1 MAEAAGDLD
10 GTERD
15 DAPAAERSILDAP
28 EYYLASLDRQNREN
42 MNAALR
48 PHGLKVADWRILSC
62 LAHIP
67 ALAVS
72 DLAEL
77 TVVERSVASRLVDRL
92 IERGLLSKTA
102 SEADKRFAEVSLTAE
117 GRAKLREA
125 EAAVADLRDQL
136 FGGLTTEDR
145 ENLLRML
152 RVLRRN
158 ALSYR
163 RLAALLP

>member
-1 MAEAAGDLD
+1 MAEAAGKLD
-10 GTERD
+10 GRSGD
-15 DAPAAERSILDAP
+15 DARAAEESKLDAP
-28 EYYLASLDRQNREN
+28 EFYLASLDRQNREN

-62 LAHIP
+62 LEHIP
-67 ALAVS
+67 SLAVS

-102 SEADKRFAEVSLTAE
+102 SEADKRFAEVSLTAG
-117 GRAKLREA
+117 GRAKLGET

-136 FGGLTTEDR
+136 FGGLTAEDR

-152 RVLRRN
+152 QTLRRN

-163 RLAALLP
+163 RLPVLLP